1 MKLFLWELNYVNNK
15 MHTYFM
21 AVMLDDSYIFR
32 FGRLTEHS
40 LHSGISQFLF
50 PISAH
55 SWGSPTKF
63 TPTFPA
69 LYCFIFRTTFSQFRS
84 NVDFHFCATNSSR
97 HLLSFDPVH
106 AALNIYTKS
115 RKWTVQGPYH
125 RIRVNEWDRIL
136 MGVRTPAK

>member
-63 TPTFPA
+63 LPVYTYLPSTLLLYLQNHFQPISFKCWFSFLRNQFFKTPIIIWSCACGPK
-69 LYCFIFRTTFSQFRS
+69 YIHKEPQMNRS
-84 NVDFHFCATNSSR
+84 RPISSNS
-97 HLLSFDPVH
+97 
-106 AALNIYTKS
+106 
-115 RKWTVQGPYH
+115 G
-125 RIRVNEWDRIL
+125 
-136 MGVRTPAK
+136 